1 MKKFVSFLLVVV
13 FMFSLSVT
21 ALAAGSPVAPQPK
34 TAGGTGIGIYN
45 SDDRLLA
52 VVPANEVVKVNVGQA
67 DKLSAEDKEAFLA
80 AYEEA
85 KNTEGKIVRR
95 FFWLDI
101 PEEYKTMEGF
111 AYAKLN
117 YGTQGQNVSITV
129 NGKDMENVRLGH
141 GAYYAKLTDF
151 GIVSIVSD

>member
-13 FMFSLSVT
+13 FMLSLSVT

-34 TAGGTGIGIYN
+34 TAEDSGIGIYN
-45 SDDRLLA
+45 SDDRMIA
-52 VVPANEVVKVNVGQA
+52 FVPASKVVKVNVGQA

-85 KNTEGKIVRR
+85 KKTEGKIVRR
-95 FFWLDI
+95 FFWIDV

-117 YGTQGQNVSITV
+117 YGSYGQNVSVTV

-141 GAYYAKLTDF
+141 GRYYAKITEF